1 MMSGGESRQ
10 SPLPKGQFRDRAES
24 ERQRKTHSP
33 RMVTYILNRP
43 LHAHTMHIF
52 SRQDCIPLH
61 TPLSGGYLSHCMIS
75 ITRHNTG
82 SALAVPNSSYSRVI
96 SFTYDA
102 SDTLSHHSNGTG
114 GAYWMTSLKQAGETR
129 IYMGGQHAQGP
140 HKIIQLATLLP
151 NGWRAVKA
159 FAMRSQWASHPSN
172 RTGGTAHWICTGMV
186 RQETKPTGQDSTPL
200 SLAVLKQ
207 LRESHMGGHRQD
219 PHKII
224 KLAFL
229 LPNRNVRVVNWIVV
243 TTSRSTQAGL
253 CSSLGNIALPTLL
266 SQLRQELKKGPAL
279 IFITVYRHVVM
290 YVGLTL
296 QGQHGT
302 AILTDTATQALKSR
316 GNRLTSPL
324 AVTFTN
330 HLGTVSFIRSVNKLS
345 WDLQQVYHTIG
356 ILKLIQV
363 APGEPFLP
371 FPREGVG

>member
-82 SALAVPNSSYSRVI
+82 SALAVPNSSYPRVI

-102 SDTLSHHSNGTG
+102 SNTLSHRSNGTG
-114 GAYWMTSLKQAGETR
+114 GAYWMTSLKQVGETR

-151 NGWRAVKA
+151 NGWRAVNA
-159 FAMRSQWASHPSN
+159 FAMRSQWASHLSN

-224 KLAFL
+224 KLASL
-229 LPNRNVRVVNWIVV
+229 LPNRNVRVVNWIAVQ
-243 TTSRSTQAGL
+243 STQARWRYSHGT
-253 CSSLGNIALPTLL
+253 NAHNTLL
-266 SQLRQELKKGPAL
+266 CQLRQEPKRGPAL
-279 IFITVYRHVVM
+279 VLVTVYRHVVM
-290 YVGLTL
+290 YVGLT
-296 QGQHGT
+296 QKGHNGT
-302 AILTDTATQALKSR
+302 AVLTDIASQAIKPR
-316 GNRLTSPL
+316 GLSPMSPSIV
-324 AVTFTN
+324 AVN
-330 HLGTVSFIRSVNKLS
+330 NNLGTVSFLRTVSKIG
-345 WDLQQVYHTIG
+345 WDPQQV
-356 ILKLIQV
+356 ILTFGNSKLIQV

>member
-224 KLAFL
+224 TGFPPPKQECEGGQLDRSTIDSSKMAL
-229 LPNRNVRVVNWIVV
+229 LPWNQCAQHPAMSI
-243 TTSRSTQAGL
+243 TAGAQEGL
-253 CSSLGNIALPTLL
+253 C
-266 SQLRQELKKGPAL
+266 
-279 IFITVYRHVVM
+279 
-290 YVGLTL
+290 
-296 QGQHGT
+296 
-302 AILTDTATQALKSR
+302 
-316 GNRLTSPL
+316 
-324 AVTFTN
+324 
-330 HLGTVSFIRSVNKLS
+330 
-345 WDLQQVYHTIG
+345 
-356 ILKLIQV
+356 
-363 APGEPFLP
+363 
-371 FPREGVG
+371 PRISHCI